1 MEKVKALLG
10 AGCFW
15 GVEEVFRKVEGVL
28 NTKVGYAG
36 GHVVN
41 PTYQNVCFDNTGH
54 VEVVHIE
61 YNSVEI
67 SFKKKERRRQ
77 PHYSLGLN
85 ITNE

>member
-67 SFKKKERRRQ
+67 SFKK
-77 PHYSLGLN
+77 
-85 ITNE
+85 IF